1 MFKEDC
7 TFMTN
12 AFWLVLNKVSLSN
25 TRPTHYFLA
34 KIAFLIILPINYLLT
49 VMIKD
54 NLFKLMVTMVTE
66 IITPNCENGSLR

>member
-34 KIAFLIILPINYLLT
+34 KIAFLLIFWPMNYLLT

-54 NLFKLMVTMVTE
+54 TLQTYGYYGYRDNY
-66 IITPNCENGSLR
+66 PQENQ

>member
-1 MFKEDC
+1 
-7 TFMTN
+7 MTN

-34 KIAFLIILPINYLLT
+34 KIAFLLIFLPMNYLLT

-54 NLFKLMVTMVTE
+54 TLFKLMVTMVTE